1 MDLETVPVTR
11 QDEEKK
17 RNFVTTVRLKR
28 GPMNICSVSALSAM
42 EERQSARL
50 FGSLGGLFLVILVL
64 NAMAR

>member
-1 MDLETVPVTR
+1 
-11 QDEEKK
+11 
-17 RNFVTTVRLKR
+17 
-28 GPMNICSVSALSAM
+28 M